1 MHSNSNNA
9 IIWEMKDLKISEPS
23 IMTLKKRVEENEIS
37 LTWLNLEKAYGDIIY
52 NREAIMYYI

>member
-1 MHSNSNNA
+1 
-9 IIWEMKDLKISEPS
+9 MKDLKISEPS